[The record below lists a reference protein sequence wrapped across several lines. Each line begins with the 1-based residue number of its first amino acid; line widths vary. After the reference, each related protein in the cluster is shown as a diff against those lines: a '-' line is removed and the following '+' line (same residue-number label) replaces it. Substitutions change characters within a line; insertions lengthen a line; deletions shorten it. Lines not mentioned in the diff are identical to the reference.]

1 MPCKQATNQI
11 KIIIIIINSLL
22 TVVAFLLFPNSGIEL
37 FLLFSHCMYSW
48 LCIAL
53 WGLQTTC
60 PNPAAITQAERPLQ
74 ASKVIAHLGV
84 NDVWASRGA
93 ILFESSFGLVESQR
107 DNKGGVCRMLVF
119 CLLTGQ
125 YVVCAI
131 DSLFPTSCS
140 VCLQCWEH
148 YFLICKHPLLSN
160 SCGTPGG
167 AREV

>member
-1 MPCKQATNQI
+1 
-11 KIIIIIINSLL
+11 
-22 TVVAFLLFPNSGIEL
+22 
-37 FLLFSHCMYSW
+37 
-48 LCIAL
+48 
-53 WGLQTTC
+53 
-60 PNPAAITQAERPLQ
+60 
-74 ASKVIAHLGV
+74 
-84 NDVWASRGA
+84 
-93 ILFESSFGLVESQR
+93 
-107 DNKGGVCRMLVF
+107 MLVF

-167 AREV
+167 AREVQENAGVGRWGEEGGVWGFGEGGVLEGGCEHYQKALIEKKSYLRRF